1 MFNFSFRNNHLG
13 KIQEMF
19 WYDKNDK
26 KINNEKI
33 EKKYKKIF
41 LKFFKIKKKLI
52 KKSELF
58 KNLDKKL

>member
-1 MFNFSFRNNHLG
+1 
-13 KIQEMF
+13 MF

-41 LKFFKIKKKLI
+41 LKFFKIKTDLI
-52 KKSELF
+52 KKSGYL
-58 KNLDKKL
+58 NLDKKL